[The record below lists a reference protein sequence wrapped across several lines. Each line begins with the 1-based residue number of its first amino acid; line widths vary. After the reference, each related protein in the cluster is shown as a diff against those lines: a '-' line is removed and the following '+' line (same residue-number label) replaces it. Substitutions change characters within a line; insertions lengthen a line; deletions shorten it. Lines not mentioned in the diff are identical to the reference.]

1 MKKKWIILAVVV
13 CCIVPLFWLHPGRA
27 GAAPSSNGSTADSA
41 AATSQSIREKQ
52 DQIAKAEQEKK
63 NLKNNLSSVE
73 EIKKGL
79 ETKKKDLSN
88 YVVELDTQ
96 LAAIEERVNSLKE
109 QIVVKE
115 SEIEETQRQLEAAVD
130 REENQMESMI
140 VKAQQMYEKKDTYA
154 LELLAQATG
163 LGDFL
168 NRAEYMERLVTYDK
182 QQWNEYL
189 NIRKLV
195 ELCEKQL
202 ELEKDI
208 LDQTKENVELEQST
222 IEYFIEQKQQDIIA
236 YQSDI
241 NNKEAAIE
249 EYKALIKQQDEEI
262 QALEKAIEEEKKKLQ
277 GLKRT
282 YDGGTFK
289 FPLANYTRVSC
300 DYGNRIHPSLNI
312 PHFHNGVDFAAPK
325 GTAIYAA
332 YDGEVVAATY
342 SPSMGNYVMID
353 HGDNLYT
360 IYMHASTLK
369 VSKGDVVSR
378 GDTVALVGSTG
389 NSTGNHLHFS
399 VRKNGSYVSPWE
411 YITL

>member
-1 MKKKWIILAVVV
+1 MKKKWMILAGVV
-13 CCIVPLFWLHPGRA
+13 CCAVPLLWLHPGRA
-27 GAAPSSNGSTADSA
+27 DAAPSSSGSSTGNA
-41 AATSQSIREKQ
+41 AATSQTIKEKE
-52 DQIAKAEQEKK
+52 DQIAKAEKEKQ
-63 NLKNNLSSVE
+63 NLKANLTSVE

-79 ETKKKDLSN
+79 ETKKQDLSN

-115 SEIEETQRQLEAAVD
+115 SEIEETQRQLEEASD
-130 REENQMESMI
+130 REETQMENMI
-140 VKAQQMYEKKDTYA
+140 IKAQQMYEKKDTYA
-154 LELLAQATG
+154 LELLTQATG

-182 QQWNEYL
+182 QQWNEYM
-189 NIRKLV
+189 NIRKFV
-195 ELCEKQL
+195 ELCKKQL

-208 LDQTKENVELEQST
+208 LDQTRENVELEQNT
-222 IEYFIEQKQQDIIA
+222 IEYFVEQKEQDIIA

-277 GLKRT
+277 TVKRT

-289 FPLANYTRVSC
+289 FPLASYTRVSC
-300 DYGNRIHPSLNI
+300 DFGNRISPIYNI
-312 PHFHNGVDFAAPK
+312 PEFHSGVDLASPR

-369 VSKGDVVSR
+369 VSKGDIVSR
-378 GDTVALVGSTG
+378 GDTIALVGSTG

-399 VRKNGSYVSPWE
+399 VRKDGSYVSPWE

>member
-1 MKKKWIILAVVV
+1 MKKKWMALVGLIF
-13 CCIVPLFWLHPGRA
+13 CISLLIRLDPGQA
-27 GAAPSSNGSTADSA
+27 GAAPSSGGNSA
-41 AATSQSIREKQ
+41 SISQSIKEKQ

-63 NLKNNLSSVE
+63 NLKSNLSNVQ

-79 ETKKKDLSN
+79 ETKKQDLSN

-96 LAAIEERVNSLKE
+96 LAAIEARVTSLKE
-109 QIVVKE
+109 QILVKE
-115 SEIEETQRQLEAAVD
+115 SEIEETQRQLEEAID
-130 REENQMESMI
+130 REETQMENMI
-140 VKAQQMYEKKDTYA
+140 VKARQMYEKKDTYA
-154 LELLAQATG
+154 LELLVQATG

-168 NRAEYMERLVTYDK
+168 NRAEYMEKLVTYDK

-189 NIRKLV
+189 NVRKLV

-208 LDQTKENVELEQST
+208 LDQTRENVELEQNT
-222 IEYFIEQKQQDIIA
+222 IAYFIEQKQQDIVA

-241 NNKEAAIE
+241 NNKEAAIR
-249 EYKALIKQQDEEI
+249 EYEALIQQEDEEI
-262 QALEKAIEEEKKKLQ
+262 RALEKAIEEEKKKLQ
-277 GLKRT
+277 GVKRT

-289 FPLANYTRVSC
+289 FPVASYTRVSS
-300 DYGNRIHPSLNI
+300 DFGSRIHPILNI
-312 PHFHNGVDFAAPK
+312 PDFHNGVDLAAPM

-342 SPSMGNYVMID
+342 SQSMGNYVMID

-369 VSKGDVVSR
+369 VSQGAVVSR
-378 GDTVALVGSTG
+378 GDTIALVGATG
-389 NSTGNHLHFS
+389 RASGPHLHFS
-399 VRKNGSYVSPWE
+399 VRKDGSYVSPWE
-411 YITL
+411 YITQ